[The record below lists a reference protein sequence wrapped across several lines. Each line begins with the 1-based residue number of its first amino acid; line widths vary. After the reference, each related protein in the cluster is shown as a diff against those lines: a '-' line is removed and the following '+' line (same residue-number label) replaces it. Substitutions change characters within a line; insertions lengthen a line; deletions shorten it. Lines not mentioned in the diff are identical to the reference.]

1 MGGGGLCQRRRPRCL
16 SGPRLLRAGSEGT
29 APRGSISCPWVPEII
44 VLGLFF
50 FLPFPSGIGA
60 VGPRVLTVARRGG
73 GGKERSAAQR
83 TAARAGLR
91 APLLGAQSCAAAAR
105 LVPEPP
111 LCSEPFVRRVRG
123 PSEPF
128 RAPPRCGGIP
138 ARPGA
143 ARGLQAVCLGKG
155 VGCAGCSG
163 LGGLP
168 GWLSAPCGGV
178 GDVGSSKGGP
188 VVLWVNCGFSKRSG
202 MPWSLGACSQL
213 DCWFHRAV

>member
-1 MGGGGLCQRRRPRCL
+1 MGGFVSADGRAASRGRVCSARGAKERLRAAPSPARGFL
-16 SGPRLLRAGSEGT
+16 RLLSLVCFFSSPFHRESARSVRACS
-29 APRGSISCPWVPEII
+29 PSRGAE
-44 VLGLFF
+44 
-50 FLPFPSGIGA
+50 A
-60 VGPRVLTVARRGG
+60 VGRSGA
-73 GGKERSAAQR
+73 ERSAQLH
-83 TAARAGLR
+83 ARGSVRRSSERRA
-91 APLLGAQSCAAAAR
+91 APLPPASCRSLRCAQSPLCGGCAALQSR
-105 LVPEPP
+105 LEP
-111 LCSEPFVRRVRG
+111 
-123 PSEPF
+123 
-128 RAPPRCGGIP
+128 PPRCGGIP

>member
-91 APLLGAQSCAAAAR
+91 APLLGRRAAPLPPASCRSLRCAQSPLCGGCAALQSR
-105 LVPEPP
+105 LEPP
-111 LCSEPFVRRVRG
+111 PDAGGSPHAPGLPADCRRCALG
-123 PSEPF
+123 
-128 RAPPRCGGIP
+128 RALG
-138 ARPGA
+138 
-143 ARGLQAVCLGKG
+143 ARGA
-155 VGCAGCSG
+155 
-163 LGGLP
+163 P
-168 GWLSAPCGGV
+168 GWVASL
-178 GDVGSSKGGP
+178 VGSA
-188 VVLWVNCGFSKRSG
+188 L
-202 MPWSLGACSQL
+202 
-213 DCWFHRAV
+213 RAVGLAMLGLQREDP

>member
-1 MGGGGLCQRRRPRCL
+1 MGGFVSADGRAASRGRVCSARGAKERLRAAPSPARGFL
-16 SGPRLLRAGSEGT
+16 RLLSLV
-29 APRGSISCPWVPEII
+29 C
-44 VLGLFF
+44 FF

-73 GGKERSAAQR
+73 GGKERSGAQR

-128 RAPPRCGGIP
+128 RAPPPMRGDPRTPRGCPRTAGGVPREGRWVRGVLRAGWPPWLAQRSVRWGWRCWVFKGRTRSAVGELWLQQKVRYALELGSVFP
-138 ARPGA
+138 AR
-143 ARGLQAVCLGKG
+143 LLV
-155 VGCAGCSG
+155 S
-163 LGGLP
+163 
-168 GWLSAPCGGV
+168 
-178 GDVGSSKGGP
+178 
-188 VVLWVNCGFSKRSG
+188 
-202 MPWSLGACSQL
+202 
-213 DCWFHRAV
+213 

>member
-1 MGGGGLCQRRRPRCL
+1 MGGFVSADGRAASRGRDCSARGAKERLRAAPSPARGFL
-16 SGPRLLRAGSEGT
+16 RLLSLVCFFSSPFHRESARSVRACS
-29 APRGSISCPWVPEII
+29 PSRGAE
-44 VLGLFF
+44 
-50 FLPFPSGIGA
+50 A
-60 VGPRVLTVARRGG
+60 VGRSGA
-73 GGKERSAAQR
+73 ERSAAHSCTR
-83 TAARAGLR
+83 GAPCAAPR
-91 APLLGAQSCAAAAR
+91 AQSCAAAAR

-168 GWLSAPCGGV
+168 GWLSAPCGGD

-213 DCWFHRAV
+213 GCWFHRAV

>member
-73 GGKERSAAQR
+73 GGKERSGAQR

-91 APLLGAQSCAAAAR
+91 APLLGRRAAPLPPASCRSLRCAQSPLCGGCAALQSR
-105 LVPEPP
+105 LEP
-111 LCSEPFVRRVRG
+111 
-123 PSEPF
+123 
-128 RAPPRCGGIP
+128 PPRCGGIP

-168 GWLSAPCGGV
+168 GWLSAPCGGD

-213 DCWFHRAV
+213 GCWFHRAV